1 MNEIDDLNLSAR
13 DLQLFLAVLDTGSVT
28 ESAARLGLTQSAVS
42 HGLTRLRA
50 ATGDALFVKSG
61 RGIVATIHALRLGG
75 QARDLLRALRG
86 FGRDV
91 EAFDP
96 SRWRASI
103 TVAANDFQREL
114 LLPQWFAALRVLS
127 PHVHWS
133 VVHSGVPS
141 AAWLRDDRV
150 QMLITPRPPEA
161 TDIVQTRL
169 FVDEY
174 VVVYDP
180 AKREAPTT
188 PKAFSVAD
196 HATVVYEGGRVL
208 EVDAHWRAHGVAR
221 NVVLSVPGF
230 AALPGFVRGS
240 HLLTVMPRLL
250 AARYAPALAYAPLPV
265 KAPPLPMYAV
275 WHLRDQQDPA
285 HRWLRAQLLASV
297 AQVLDANPQSGARG
311 QKKGGRSLP

>member
-1 MNEIDDLNLSAR
+1 MNEIDELNLSSR

-42 HGLTRLRA
+42 HGLKRLRA

-61 RGIVATIHALRLGG
+61 RGIVATTQALRLGDR
-75 QARDLLRALRG
+75 ARDLLRALRG

-91 EAFDP
+91 ETFDP
-96 SRWRASI
+96 TRWRAHI

-114 LLPQWFAALRVLS
+114 LLPHWFAGLRLACPSLNLS
-127 PHVHWS
+127 VM
-133 VVHSGVPS
+133 HSGVPL

-150 QMLITPRPPEA
+150 QLLITPRPPEA

-169 FVDEY
+169 FVDQY

-180 AKREAPTT
+180 AMREAPKTS
-188 PKAFSVAD
+188 KAFSAAD

-208 EVDAHWRAHGVAR
+208 DVDAHWRASGVPR
-221 NVVLSVPGF
+221 RVVLSVPGF
-230 AALPGFVRGS
+230 AALPSFVRGS
-240 HLLTVMPRLL
+240 TLLTVMPSLL
-250 AARYAPALAYAPLPV
+250 AVRHAQGLAHAPLPV

-285 HRWLRAQLLASV
+285 HRWLRTQLQASV
-297 AQVLDANPQSGARG
+297 AAVLREGQTLVKRV
-311 QKKGGRSLP
+311 QKKGGQSLP